1 MSVFGVCVCTLAGEW
16 RRLSPHL
23 SLLPRGR
30 GKTVGSAARYSPRES
45 DAFGRGKSVVTEEG
59 RSRRKEE
66 ATGR

>member
-1 MSVFGVCVCTLAGEW
+1 MSVFGVCVYIGWRVEATEPASLCTSEGK
-16 RRLSPHL
+16 
-23 SLLPRGR
+23 
-30 GKTVGSAARYSPRES
+30 GKTLCSAARYSPRES